1 MKFYIKEALLLICGM
16 LLFTQATL
24 AESSPFVT
32 LADNSNLY
40 YEEVGSGQP
49 IIFIPGWTATH
60 QFFSKQVSYFSSKYR
75 VITFD
80 PRGQGLSPATLNHN
94 DYLQHGKDL
103 ASLINQLKLKNVILV
118 GWSWG
123 CYDAYAYV
131 RQYGV
136 NNIKAFVC
144 IDAAPKAFGPEEQ
157 WRASVNQ
164 SDIGGIIQQLEN
176 NRYGFTSAWIQSMM
190 EKPLDHT
197 KRTQMVDEVL
207 RTPTYV
213 ALLLM
218 FDALNSDYSSEA
230 RLLDQSHIPTLEVIS
245 AAMEKDA
252 KAWLTSN
259 APNAQVEVVGKHM
272 MFWEHADKFNSILEN
287 FLVSTTKKDK
297 KITS

>member
-1 MKFYIKEALLLICGM
+1 MQSFIQKMLLLTCGF
-16 LLFTQATL
+16 LFIIQNAF
-24 AESSPFVT
+24 AEPSPFIT
-32 LADNSNLY
+32 LPDQANLY
-40 YEEVGSGQP
+40 YEEVGSGQT
-49 IIFIPGWTATH
+49 ILFIPGWTATH

-80 PRGQGLSPATLNHN
+80 PRGQGLSPVTLNNN

-103 ASLINQLKLKNVILV
+103 ASLINQLKLKNVVLV

-136 NNIKAFVC
+136 NNIRAFVC
-144 IDAAPKAFGPEEQ
+144 IDAAPKAFGSEGQ

-176 NRYGFTSAWIQSMM
+176 NRYSFTSSWVQSML
-190 EKPLDHT
+190 EKPLDNI
-197 KRTQMVDEVL
+197 KRKQVVDEVL

-218 FDALNSDYSSEA
+218 FDALNSDYSPEA
-230 RLLDQSHIPTLEVIS
+230 KLLDQSQIPMLEVIS
-245 AAMEKDA
+245 ETMEKDA

-259 APNAQVEVVGKHM
+259 APQAHVEIMGKHM
-272 MFWEHADKFNSILEN
+272 MFWERSDEFNPILEDFIKN
-287 FLVSTTKKDK
+287 SLIKDA
-297 KITS
+297 S